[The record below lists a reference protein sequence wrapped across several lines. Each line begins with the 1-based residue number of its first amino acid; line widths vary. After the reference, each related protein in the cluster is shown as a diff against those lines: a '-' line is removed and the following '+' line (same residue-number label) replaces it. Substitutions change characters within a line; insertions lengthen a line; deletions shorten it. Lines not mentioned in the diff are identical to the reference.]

1 MILLI
6 RTDFGDKGFKIL
18 RCNVFHGLL
27 DCKELTDTYKSSI
40 LHAVLPVFG
49 LWLKHTV
56 LTRQNKDFL
65 SMQPCLT

>member
-40 LHAVLPVFG
+40 LHAVLPVFS
-49 LWLKHTV
+49 LAKAHSSYQTE
-56 LTRQNKDFL
+56 
-65 SMQPCLT
+65 